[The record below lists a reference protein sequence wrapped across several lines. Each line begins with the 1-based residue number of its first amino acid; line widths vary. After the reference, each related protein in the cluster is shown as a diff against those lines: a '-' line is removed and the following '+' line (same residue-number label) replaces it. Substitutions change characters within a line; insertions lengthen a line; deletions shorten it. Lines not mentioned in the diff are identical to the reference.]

1 MTDADAHSPI
11 PLLRKHNPVRSLDFL
26 FRRLVTFRGKP
37 DSVGGALC
45 EIYGIN
51 DDHDALRRRMQQL
64 EWLPDKAVKA
74 VEYACGDA
82 GAAKIALGGAMN
94 NATSFFQGF
103 NQETQAGKLSERID
117 ATTLQTLFT
126 CALLVDVKMEPRSSQ
141 VKDILIALEEL
152 RSEATAANISDDFRK
167 FVLDTSEELE
177 IAAVQYCSDTEDR
190 DVIAAAA
197 WRMSEKAKEEDL
209 SDTERS
215 LLKKLR
221 EQARNA
227 MVTATLK
234 KAASEALDKAGELLT
249 DVKELMPTFLP

>member
-1 MTDADAHSPI
+1 MTDADKIDPT
-11 PLLRKHNPVRSLDFL
+11 PLLQAHNPVRSLHLL
-26 FRRLVTFRGKP
+26 FQRFEVFRGKP

-45 EIYGIN
+45 KIYGIG
-51 DDHDALRRRMQQL
+51 DQEVLRRRMQQL
-64 EWLPDKAVKA
+64 EWLPDKTVKA

-82 GAAKIALGGAMN
+82 SAAKTALEGAMN
-94 NATSFFQGF
+94 EATSFFQGF
-103 NQETQAGKLSERID
+103 SQETQAGKLSDRVT

-152 RSEATAANISDDFRK
+152 RLDATAADISDDLRK
-167 FVLDTSEELE
+167 FILETSEELE

-190 DVIAAAA
+190 AVIAAAA
-197 WRMSEKAKEEDL
+197 WKMSEKAKEEAL
-209 SDTERS
+209 SDTEKS
-215 LLKKLR
+215 LLKRLR

-249 DVKELMPTFLP
+249 EVKELMPTFLP